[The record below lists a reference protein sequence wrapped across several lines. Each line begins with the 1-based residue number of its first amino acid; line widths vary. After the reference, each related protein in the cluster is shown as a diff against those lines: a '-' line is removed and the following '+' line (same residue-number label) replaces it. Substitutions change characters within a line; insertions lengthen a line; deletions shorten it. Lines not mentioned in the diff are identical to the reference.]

1 MIIGIGGVSTAGKSS
16 LAFQISKQFESDAK
30 VKILCQDDFIR
41 PESQIPRVNGHIDW
55 ECPDSVDHE
64 MYFQAVGRESKSND
78 IIISEGLFAFND
90 ERVSSLYDKRIFLMI
105 SRETFWRRKTA
116 DLRWGKE
123 PDWYIEHIWN
133 NYLKYGKIA
142 SEREN
147 VLRLHSDTEIEIEK
161 VMVYLLRPVPAL

>member
-16 LAFQISKQFESDAK
+16 LAFQLRKYFSPKAK
-30 VKILCQDDFIR
+30 VKILCQDDFIL
-41 PESQIPRVNGHIDW
+41 PESEIPRIKDHIDW
-55 ECPDSVDHE
+55 ECPESIDHE
-64 MYFQAVGRESKSND
+64 MYFQAIQRERKVND
-78 IIISEGLFAFND
+78 IVISEGLFAFND

-105 SRETFWRRKTA
+105 SRETFWKRKLA

-123 PDWYIEHIWN
+123 PEWYIEHIWN

-147 VLRLHSDTEIEIEK
+147 VLRLHSDNKIDLEK
-161 VMVYLLRPVPAL
+161 VLKYLL

>member
-16 LAFQISKQFESDAK
+16 LAFQLRKYYSPKAR
-30 VKILCQDDFIR
+30 VKILCQDDFIK
-41 PESQIPRVNGHIDW
+41 PESEIPRIKQHIDW
-55 ECPDSVDHE
+55 ECPDSIDHE
-64 MYFQAVGRESKSND
+64 MYFHAIQRERKVND
-78 IIISEGLFAFND
+78 IVISEGLFAFND

-105 SRETFWRRKTA
+105 SQETFWKRKSV

-123 PDWYIEHIWN
+123 PEWYMEHIWN

-147 VLRLHSDTEIEIEK
+147 VLRLCSDNKIELET
-161 VMVYLLRPVPAL
+161 VLEYLR

>member
-16 LAFQISKQFESDAK
+16 LAFQLRKYYTPAAK

-41 PESQIPRVNGHIDW
+41 PESEIPRIQHHIDW
-55 ECPDSVDHE
+55 ECPESIDHD
-64 MYFQAVGRESKSND
+64 MYFQALQRERKVND
-78 IIISEGLFAFND
+78 IVISEGLFAFND

-105 SRETFWRRKTA
+105 SRETFWKRKSA

-123 PDWYIEHIWN
+123 PEWYTKHIWN

-147 VLRLHSDTEIEIEK
+147 VLRLHSDTSIDINK
-161 VMVYLLRPVPAL
+161 VTQYLSA

>member
-16 LAFQISKQFESDAK
+16 LAFQISKQFEFGAK

-41 PESQIPRVNGHIDW
+41 PESEIPRIKSHIDW
-55 ECPDSVDHE
+55 ECPRSINHE
-64 MYFQAVGRESKSND
+64 MYFQALQRERKVND
-78 IIISEGLFAFND
+78 IVISEGLFAFND
-90 ERVSSLYDKRIFLMI
+90 ERVSALYNKRIFLMI
-105 SRETFWRRKTA
+105 SEETFWNRKTA

-123 PDWYIEHIWN
+123 PEWYIRHIWN

-147 VLRLHSDTEIEIEK
+147 VLRLHSDTRIEMETVLK
-161 VMVYLLRPVPAL
+161 YLS